1 MMQISLKNECI
12 GTLFFRSEK
21 WTEAA
26 LVIPKSYAHA
36 ALWLRV
42 TEGGLEILSLRF
54 SPEEMEKTMF

>member
-36 ALWLRV
+36 ALRLTV
-42 TEGGLEILSLRF
+42 AEGGLDIRSLP
-54 SPEEMEKTMF
+54 SEN